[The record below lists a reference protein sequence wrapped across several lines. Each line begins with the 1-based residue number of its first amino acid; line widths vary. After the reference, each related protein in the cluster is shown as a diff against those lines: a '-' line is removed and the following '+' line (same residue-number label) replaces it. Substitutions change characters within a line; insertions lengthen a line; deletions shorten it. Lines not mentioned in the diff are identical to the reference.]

1 MYLFL
6 ASNTIGR
13 PISFGPN
20 ASTAS
25 GVMRRLLL
33 LWLCGLLRVR
43 WGVLP
48 RWAARVI
55 SDVSSFLLAMRD
67 HIPTDFCRQ
76 PRSLTETD
84 RWKATEFRL
93 FLLHC
98 GPVVLKGILPDTF
111 YKHFLLLFV
120 ASTILT
126 DKNLSSKYTDYASS
140 LLQNGECK
148 TKESAW

>member
-1 MYLFL
+1 M
-6 ASNTIGR
+6 
-13 PISFGPN
+13 
-20 ASTAS
+20 
-25 GVMRRLLL
+25 

-76 PRSLTETD
+76 PRSLTEID

-126 DKNLSSKYTDYASS
+126 DKNLSSKYTDYASMPVACFRMA
-140 LLQNGECK
+140 NVRPKRVHG
-148 TKESAW
+148 KEFIGIKDPDHIR